1 MSSRFRLLC
10 LLVLGLVVSYASA
23 AFGQT
28 CPPPERDQYEPD
40 NTPGR
45 AHAIK
50 PDEKQTRS
58 LHESTDVDWARFR
71 LRVRSNVRLETSG
84 STGDTLLS
92 LYGPDSSSQLIKR
105 DDNGG
110 EGSFSRISQNRLEPG
125 VYYVKVTAQ
134 GQNSAIA
141 EYSLRLSTEPAG
153 DRYEPD
159 DTPSR
164 ANEIAPNTS
173 QRRSLDAATDVDWVR
188 FTLAQQADVTLET
201 NGAAGD
207 TELALFGPDADAA
220 PIAVDD
226 NGNGLF
232 SRIELPALPA
242 GSYLVR
248 VRTPQDE
255 PVESYS
261 LSLFVGDAF
270 ELDDTPETARPIAMG
285 EAQEHGI
292 HRLGD
297 VDWVRFTLQAAG
309 TVTLETNGPAGD
321 TLLSLFAEGQL
332 EFPIAEDDNG
342 NGTFSRIAMQTLPA
356 GSYLVRV
363 RVPGDAARIGRYTLR
378 LTNTDPYE
386 PDDTP
391 TTPSEIAVGETQF
404 RSLYGSTDV
413 DWVRLMV
420 TTATTLTIETAGE
433 TGDTELLLFSAG
445 PQIRKLATNND
456 SGVDRFS
463 RIRRKLTPGTYLI
476 QVRAFRS
483 RAEVPRYTL
492 SVR

>member
-1 MSSRFRLLC
+1 MSTQFRFLYLLA
-10 LLVLGLVVSYASA
+10 LGLAASCASA

-28 CPPPERDQYEPD
+28 CPPPERDRYEPD

-45 AHAIK
+45 AHALK

-71 LRVRSNVRLETSG
+71 LRVRSNVRLETTG
-84 STGDTLLS
+84 SVGDTLLS
-92 LYGPDSSSQLIKR
+92 LYGPDSSTQLIKR

-110 EGSFSRISQNRLEPG
+110 DGLFSRISRNGLEPG
-125 VYYVKVTAQ
+125 LYYVKVTAQ

-141 EYSLRLSTEPAG
+141 DYSLQLSTEPSG

-164 ANEIAPNTS
+164 AREIAPNTS
-173 QRRSLDAATDVDWVR
+173 QQRSLDAGSDVDWVQ

-201 NGAAGD
+201 NGAEGD
-207 TELALFGPDADAA
+207 TELALFDPDAGT

-248 VRTPQDE
+248 VRTLRDV

-261 LSLFVGDAF
+261 LALFAGDAF
-270 ELDDTPETARPIAMG
+270 EPDDTPETARPIAMG
-285 EAQEHGI
+285 ESQEHGI

-297 VDWVRFTLQAAG
+297 VDWVRFTLSAEG
-309 TVTLETNGPAGD
+309 TVTLETNGSEGD
-321 TLLSLFAEGQL
+321 TLLTLYAEGQL
-332 EFPIAEDDNG
+332 AFPIAEDDNG
-342 NGTFSRIAMQTLPA
+342 NGTFSRIAMQVLPA

-363 RVPGDAARIGRYTLR
+363 QVPGDAARIGRYTLR
-378 LTNTDPYE
+378 LTGTDSYE
-386 PDDTP
+386 PDDTS
-391 TTPSEIAVGETQF
+391 TAPSEIAVGETQL
-404 RSLYGSTDV
+404 RSLYVPTDV

-420 TTATTLTIETAGE
+420 TTTATLTIETTGT
-433 TGDTELLLFSAG
+433 TGDTELLLFSVA
-445 PQIRKLATNND
+445 PRMHKLATNND
-456 SGVDRFS
+456 SGLDRFS
-463 RIRRKLTPGTYLI
+463 RIRRKLKPGTYLI

-492 SVR
+492 SVK